1 MRRAG
6 TSDREI
12 GGVTIPADQEVVCW
26 IASANR
32 DERYWGPTV
41 DELDITRPEAKQHI
55 AFGKGPHVCVGSWLA
70 RLELQVAVGTIVGR
84 FPNSE
89 LVDQELR
96 WESNVIRGPE
106 ELVLALRP

>member
-1 MRRAG
+1 
-6 TSDREI
+6 
-12 GGVTIPADQEVVCW
+12 
-26 IASANR
+26 
-32 DERYWGPTV
+32 
-41 DELDITRPEAKQHI
+41 
-55 AFGKGPHVCVGSWLA
+55 VCVGSWLA